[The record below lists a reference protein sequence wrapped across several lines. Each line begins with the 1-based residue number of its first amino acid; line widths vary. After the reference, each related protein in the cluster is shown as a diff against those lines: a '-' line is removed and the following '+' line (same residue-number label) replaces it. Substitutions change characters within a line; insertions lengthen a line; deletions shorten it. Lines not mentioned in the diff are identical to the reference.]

1 MKKILEEFLIYLKIE
16 KNSSPRTQRKYL
28 EDLKQFEEFL
38 QEKKIQLEDLD
49 HILIRH
55 FLASLQRKGYARR
68 TIARKL
74 SALRTFIHFINREKK
89 FEIADKLVVFTP
101 KMGKNLPGFLYLK
114 ELIEFLES
122 PSNDTP
128 AGIRDRAILE
138 TLYATGVRVSELV
151 GLDLESIDLEDKIV
165 KVRGKGSKDRIVL
178 IGKYAEEYLVKYMQD
193 GRTRLLEKR
202 IDSSLNSA
210 FEKALFLN
218 KYGFRIS
225 DRGIRRIVNKY
236 IKKAALLA
244 KASPHT
250 IRHSFATHL
259 LDGGADLRTVQELL
273 GHVNLSST
281 QIYTHLT
288 RESIKKTYNA
298 FHPRA

>member
-1 MKKILEEFLIYLKIE
+1 MNKILEEFLVYLKIE
-16 KNSSPRTQRKYL
+16 KNSSLQTQTKYL
-28 EDLKQFEEFL
+28 EDLKQFKAFL
-38 QEKKIQLEDLD
+38 EEKKVQVQDLD

-55 FLASLQRKGYARR
+55 YLAHLQRKGYARR
-68 TIARKL
+68 TVARKL

-89 FEIADKLVVFTP
+89 FEIPDKLVVFTP
-101 KMGKNLPGFLYLK
+101 KLGKNLPGFLYLT
-114 ELIEFLES
+114 ELLELLEAPPDYTS
-122 PSNDTP
+122 S
-128 AGIRDRAILE
+128 GIRDRAILE
-138 TLYATGVRVSELV
+138 TLYATGIRVSELV
-151 GLDLESIDLEDKIV
+151 GLNMDSVDLANKTV
-165 KVRGKGSKDRIVL
+165 KVNGKGNKDRIVL
-178 IGKYAEEYLVKYMQD
+178 IGKHAEECLLKYKNNSRP
-193 GRTRLLEKR
+193 GFLEKR
-202 IDSSLNSA
+202 MDSSFTPA
-210 FEKALFLN
+210 YEEALFLN

-236 IKKAALLA
+236 IKKAAIIA

>member
-1 MKKILEEFLIYLKIE
+1 MKKILEEFLIFLKIE

-38 QEKKIQLEDLD
+38 QEKNIQLEDLD

-55 FLASLQRKGYARR
+55 FLAYLQRKGYARR

-151 GLDLESIDLEDKIV
+151 GLDLESIDLENKIV

-178 IGKYAEEYLVKYMQD
+178 IGKYAEEYLAKYMQD